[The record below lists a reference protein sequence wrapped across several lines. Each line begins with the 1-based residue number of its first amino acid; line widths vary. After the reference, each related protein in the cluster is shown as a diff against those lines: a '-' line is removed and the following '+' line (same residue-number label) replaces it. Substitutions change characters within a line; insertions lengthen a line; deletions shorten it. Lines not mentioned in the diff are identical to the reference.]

1 MHKVLQRAKDYSV
14 QSAAIEGLLNECLD
28 KNLQMMNFLLA
39 VLVNS
44 DLDPNRMAV
53 IEDSKGVMLF
63 QENAAFMGKV
73 FNII

>member
-1 MHKVLQRAKDYSV
+1 MVQGAKDYSM
-14 QSAAIEGLLNECLD
+14 QSAALEGLLNECLER
-28 KNLQMMNFLLA
+28 NLQMMNFLLA

-53 IEDSKGVMLF
+53 IEDTKGVMMF
-63 QENAAFMGKV
+63 QENADFIGKV